1 MTTKKQVPIMKN
13 LKTETTPELIEQQQQ
28 YVQHLA
34 NAVSNLPGTVSMT
47 DKTWLTG
54 IHLRAQV
61 KLLRLTSK

>member
-1 MTTKKQVPIMKN
+1 MKN
-13 LKTETTPELIEQQQQ
+13 LKNETTPEAIELQKQF
-28 YVQHLA
+28 VRHLA
-34 NAVSNLPGTVSMT
+34 NALSQLPGTVSMT